1 MKYQK
6 SSIPYLMLLATL
18 LIGLPLTDHQI
29 MKTQYIE
36 IDVDAIEELP
46 EMEFEIA
53 CNDDLLITYNLRV
66 SQSEN

>member
-36 IDVDAIEELP
+36 IDVDAIEQLP

-53 CNDDLLITYNLRV
+53 CNDDFLITYNLRV
-66 SQSEN
+66 RQSEN